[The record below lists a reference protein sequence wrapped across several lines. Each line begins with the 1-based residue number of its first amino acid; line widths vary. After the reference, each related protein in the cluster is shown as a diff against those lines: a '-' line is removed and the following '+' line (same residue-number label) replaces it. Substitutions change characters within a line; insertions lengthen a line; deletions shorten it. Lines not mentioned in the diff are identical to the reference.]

1 MTPTHSNQTHTESQ
15 RKTEGIKRSAPWWA
29 EWLLSLAVGLLGVL
43 LILSLPLGALG
54 PLTAWMSAQQGHV
67 PPFVTELRS
76 LGGPPTSLQHSLNLA
91 LAIANR
97 IERINRTR
105 DRLLD
110 DEMVQALARADWY
123 YVSGQDVG
131 QLYGGRPVQ
140 ITEGRLLSAVRR
152 FLQQRGG
159 RLPVTQWH
167 APLSDGSLLTG
178 QIPPSQWASRP
189 PSDRTLQGFIRTV
202 RSRLL
207 EQVPEIT
214 GGRGG
219 GATLRPLEAA
229 LVAYVLLTADNGWIG
244 AGRAD
249 IDLSA
254 AEMRS
259 FLLDLGIAFPRR

>member
-1 MTPTHSNQTHTESQ
+1 MRPTHIKLTNSESQ
-15 RKTEGIKRSAPWWA
+15 ETTGAANRPAPWWA
-29 EWLLSLAVGLLGVL
+29 GWWLSLAVCLLGAL
-43 LILSLPLGALG
+43 LVLSLPFGALG
-54 PLTAWMSAQQGHV
+54 PLTAWMSVQRSRV

-76 LGGPPTSLQHSLNLA
+76 LGGPPTSLQHSTNLA

-105 DRLLD
+105 DRLVD

-140 ITEGRLLSAVRR
+140 MTEGRLLSAVRR
-152 FLQQRGG
+152 FLQQRGP

-178 QIPPSQWASRP
+178 QIPPSQWAGRP
-189 PSDRTLQGFIRTV
+189 PSDRTLQGVIRSV
-202 RSRLL
+202 RSSLL

-214 GGRGG
+214 GAS
-219 GATLRPLEAA
+219 GAGANLRPLEAA

-254 AEMRS
+254 TEIRA